1 MRLVRYERDGRIGV
15 GRLSDDQVVPM
26 TLPEV
31 VDADALIVRLAID
44 PSGAVDDAPVP
55 RAEVRLLAPV
65 GRPGA
70 VRDFL
75 AFEEHLDNALKRRG
89 QEIPDLWYRLPV
101 FYFTNPHALYGP
113 DDEVPA
119 PAASQALDF
128 ELEVAAVIGR
138 DVRNASP
145 DEAADAIVGWTVF
158 NDFSARD
165 VQMEEMQLTLGPAKG
180 KDFANAFGPCLV
192 TPDELGGD
200 VRRPDA
206 AMTAR
211 VNGREYSSGRLA
223 AMHHDWGTI
232 VAHAARDTWVRAG
245 DLIGSGTVGTGCILE
260 LQTLHGESEYPWLQ
274 PGDEVELEVEG
285 IGVLRNRIGEP
296 G

>member
-1 MRLVRYERDGRIGV
+1 MRLVRYEDDGEVRV
-15 GRLSDDQVVPM
+15 GRLDGEAVVPM
-26 TLPEV
+26 TLGDLAGDELV
-31 VDADALIVRLAID
+31 LALAERSGEGGTSGEPVTWSSVR
-44 PSGAVDDAPVP
+44 P
-55 RAEVRLLAPV
+55 LAPLA
-65 GRPGA
+65 RPGA
-70 VRDFL
+70 IRDFL
-75 AFEEHLDNALKRRG
+75 AFEEHLENALKRRG
-89 QEIPDLWYRLPV
+89 QDVPDLWYELPV

-113 DDEVPA
+113 DEDVPA

-138 DVRNASP
+138 DGRNLSP
-145 DEAADAIVGWTVF
+145 QEAAEHIVGWTVF

-165 VQMEEMQLTLGPAKG
+165 VQMQEMQLTLGPAKG
-180 KDFANAFGPCLV
+180 KDFANAFGPVLV

-200 VRRPDA
+200 RRRPEA

-211 VNGREYSSGRLA
+211 VNGREYSAGRLE

-232 VAHAARDTWVRAG
+232 VAHASRDTWIRAG

-260 LQTLHGESEYPWLQ
+260 LQTLHGETEYPWLR

-285 IGVLRNRIGEP
+285 IGVLRNRVVEP